1 MRNSQ
6 SPNPATFTQHV
17 NQDIQQPLK
26 RISVV
31 LVDDQHSKSKDV
43 QDFLTSFPDI
53 YLVAVV
59 NSAEAALE
67 GLEVWK
73 PQVVLMDMLMPG
85 GMDGTAA
92 TKLVKER
99 FPEVNVIALTS
110 PTDEG
115 KLLGVIRAGAS
126 GYVRKD
132 SQPEALLMVIRAAAS
147 SGSFIHQPLPSAAIP
162 KGVPAEDLSP
172 RETDVLLQMAFGRSN
187 KDIAEALTIS
197 EETVKSHVGNLL
209 AKLHLENRTQAVV
222 YALKRGLVSLEEL
235 G

>member
-6 SPNPATFTQHV
+6 SPIPVTFPQHV
-17 NQDIQQPLK
+17 NQDIQQPIK
-26 RISVV
+26 RIAVL
-31 LVDDQHSKSKDV
+31 LVDDQQSKSKGI
-43 QDFLTSFPDI
+43 QDFLTSLPDI
-53 YLVAVV
+53 DLVAVAA
-59 NSAEAALE
+59 SAEAALE
-67 GLEVWK
+67 GLNVWK

-99 FPEVNVIALTS
+99 FPEINVIALTC

-115 KLLGVIRAGAS
+115 KLLGVLRAGAS

-132 SQPEALLMVIRAAAS
+132 SQPQALLSAIRAAAS
-147 SGSFIHQPLPSAAIP
+147 SGPFIQPPLPSMPFP
-162 KGVPAEDLSP
+162 KGVPADDLSP

-222 YALKRGLVSLEEL
+222 YALKRGLVSLDEL

>member
-1 MRNSQ
+1 M
-6 SPNPATFTQHV
+6 
-17 NQDIQQPLK
+17 
-26 RISVV
+26 
-31 LVDDQHSKSKDV
+31 LVDDQHSQSKGV

-53 YLVAVV
+53 HLVAVV
-59 NSAEAALE
+59 TSAEAALE
-67 GLEVWK
+67 GLADWK
-73 PQVVLMDMLMPG
+73 PQVILMDMLMPG

-99 FPEVNVIALTS
+99 FPEINVIALTCHA
-110 PTDEG
+110 DEG
-115 KLLGVIRAGAS
+115 KLLGVLRAGAS

-132 SQPEALLMVIRAAAS
+132 SQLETLLRAIRAAAS
-147 SGSFIHQPLPSAAIP
+147 GGSVIHHPLPAAAIP
-162 KGVPAEDLSP
+162 KSVPADELSP

-222 YALKRGLVSLEEL
+222 YALKRGLVSLDEL